1 MIFPVQST
9 SVAANSIF
17 AEGYYKEYIYS
28 HIDAINLLYV
38 ALTRP
43 KEQLHILFPV
53 SRPDKSGNFDPE
65 AENVGELLFN
75 IFGMA
80 EQYSDTVDHE
90 SIPEPIVCTFGTDE
104 GAVAGERV
112 EQKTIVLNESPLS
125 EYKMRL
131 KLSSRRVIEAIQG
144 KATTARDE
152 GILLHEVMERA
163 ESVEDIT
170 RAVEQLVIDG
180 FISQKRAEEIT
191 AQVEKIFENA
201 TVREWFGSSWQ
212 SVRNEC
218 DIIAPGVG
226 IKRPDRVMIDGE
238 RAVVVDYKFG
248 ERSNTYHK
256 QIALYCTLLEQMG
269 YKTEGYLW
277 YVHEGDIE
285 RVV

>member
-1 MIFPVQST
+1 
-9 SVAANSIF
+9 
-17 AEGYYKEYIYS
+17 
-28 HIDAINLLYV
+28 
-38 ALTRP
+38 

-75 IFGMA
+75 IFSMA
-80 EQYSDTVDHE
+80 EQYSDTADSE
-90 SIPEPIVCTFGTDE
+90 SVPEPIVCTFGTDE
-104 GAVAGERV
+104 GAVASERV

-277 YVHEGDIE
+277 YVREGDIE